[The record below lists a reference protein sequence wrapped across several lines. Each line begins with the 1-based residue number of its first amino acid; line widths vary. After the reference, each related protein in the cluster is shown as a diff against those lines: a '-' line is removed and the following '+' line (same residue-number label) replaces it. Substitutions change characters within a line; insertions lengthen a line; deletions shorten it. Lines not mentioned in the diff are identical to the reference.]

1 MCLEGTRCIERI
13 VTLLTH
19 ISGKFIMYFINVSR
33 RVPASHVFL
42 EGTNSNKGIF
52 TMLTGMASHCEHGN
66 IWQCMAGMADMAGM
80 AWHGMPWQCMAA
92 GGGGGGN
99 EQVLL
104 IGGRR
109 CI

>member
-13 VTLLTH
+13 VTLQTH

-52 TMLTGMASHCEHGN
+52 TLLTGMASHCEHGN
-66 IWQCMAGMADMAGM
+66 IWQCMAGMA
-80 AWHGMPWQCMAA
+80 WHGMACHASAWRQEEEEEVMSKYY
-92 GGGGGGN
+92 
-99 EQVLL
+99 
-104 IGGRR
+104 
-109 CI
+109 